1 MEITNTLKNKVRN
14 AVSLYKQS
22 FRDEYRLVIT
32 QIADYRKNLKTDFA
46 EVEVGHKDHALKR
59 ELFRIPEKL
68 YHLLMSNLIEDELKM
83 LDEKEY
89 SKWFMSEY
97 PEFKVTSNY

>member
-22 FRDEYRLVIT
+22 FRDEYKLVVSQIT
-32 QIADYRKNLKTDFA
+32 DYRKNLKTDFA
-46 EVEVGHKDHALKR
+46 EVVEDHTEHAMKR

-68 YHLLMSNLIEDELKM
+68 YHLLMSNLSEDELKM

-89 SKWFMSEY
+89 SRWFMSEY
-97 PEFKVTSNY
+97 PEFKVTSKF